1 MAFGA
6 VCSLCFAYPILLPTD
21 VNTILCWCL
30 CLPFS
35 IGIFAGCGHGL
46 WVLGEEAR
54 AERERGSLEGPRI
67 GDVVFYV
74 TPQERTW
81 GHRVPHVFA
90 CGKHYRQTG
99 RQTEREISGVE
110 RLQLELRGGN
120 EEGGHECGQCG
131 VSFVY
136 GELGGSFGV
145 KTTDRVFKKNSWF
158 SSSNLQANM

>member
-1 MAFGA
+1 MRVLFVKLFAILVAFGA

-67 GDVVFYV
+67 GDVVFYGALV
-74 TPQERTW
+74 
-81 GHRVPHVFA
+81 RVSLIEWCV
-90 CGKHYRQTG
+90 
-99 RQTEREISGVE
+99 GV
-110 RLQLELRGGN
+110 
-120 EEGGHECGQCG
+120 C
-131 VSFVY
+131 VS
-136 GELGGSFGV
+136 
-145 KTTDRVFKKNSWF
+145 
-158 SSSNLQANM
+158 